1 MIYGNNK
8 HKLWQKKMKNE
19 AFAIFGK
26 KKNICNEAF
35 NDKQL
40 RKL

>member
-26 KKNICNEAF
+26 KNICNEAF